1 MSKEGGGGK
10 EGFQRVANKRD
21 IKEGS
26 LMGVELEGNKIALA
40 MIDGQVFAI
49 DAVCSHKGAPLEQG
63 KLEGYN
69 LTCPWHYAVF
79 DVRNGKVSDRTVWAK
94 NQTSYPVNV
103 DESTGDILINVAAGI
118 RQKGGKEA
126 TDDTTTT

>member
-1 MSKEGGGGK
+1 MSKGGEK
-10 EGFQRVANKRD
+10 GFQKVANKMD

-26 LMGVELEGNKIALA
+26 LLGVELEGNKIALA
-40 MIDGQVFAI
+40 MINGQVFAI
-49 DAVCSHKGAPLEQG
+49 DAVCSHQGAPLEEG
-63 KLEGYN
+63 TLEGFN

-94 NQTSYPVNV
+94 NQTSYPVNI
-103 DESTGDILINVAAGI
+103 DESTGDILINVRAGI

-126 TDDTTTT
+126 TTDTE

>member
-1 MSKEGGGGK
+1 MSKGEA
-10 EGFQRVANKRD
+10 GFQKVANKMD

-26 LMGVELEGNKIALA
+26 LLGVELEGNKIALA
-40 MIDGQVFAI
+40 MINGQVFAI
-49 DAVCSHKGAPLEQG
+49 DAVCSHQGAPLEEG
-63 KLEGYN
+63 TLEGFN

-94 NQTSYPVNV
+94 NQTSYPVNI
-103 DESTGDILINVAAGI
+103 DESTGDILINVRAGI

-126 TDDTTTT
+126 TDTE

>member
-1 MSKEGGGGK
+1 MEMSKRGRE
-10 EGFQRVANKRD
+10 EGFQRVANKTD
-21 IKEGS
+21 IKEGG
-26 LMGVELEGNKIALA
+26 LVGVELEGNKIVLA
-40 MIDGQVFAI
+40 MINGQFFAI
-49 DAVCSHKGAPLEQG
+49 DAVCSHKGAPLEEG

-103 DESTGDILINVAAGI
+103 DESTGDILINVGSGI

-126 TDDTTTT
+126 ADTTT

>member
-1 MSKEGGGGK
+1 MSKGREEGT
-10 EGFQRVANKRD
+10 GFQRVANKRD

-26 LMGVELEGNKIALA
+26 LLGVELEGNNIVLA
-40 MIDGQVFAI
+40 MINGQVFAM
-49 DAVCSHKGAPLEQG
+49 DAVCSHQGAPLEEG
-63 KLEGYN
+63 TLEGFN

-103 DESTGDILINVAAGI
+103 DESTGDILINIGTGT

-126 TDDTTTT
+126 TDNE

>member
-1 MSKEGGGGK
+1 MSKGE
-10 EGFQRVANKRD
+10 EGFRRVANKMD
-21 IKEGS
+21 IKEGG
-26 LMGVELEGNKIALA
+26 LLGVELEGNKIALA
-40 MIDGQVFAI
+40 MINGQVFAI
-49 DAVCSHKGAPLEQG
+49 DAVCSHKGAPLEEG

-69 LTCPWHYAVF
+69 LTCPWHHAVF

-103 DESTGDILINVAAGI
+103 DESTGDILINVGGGI

-126 TDDTTTT
+126 ADPT